1 MKEPDPLDF
10 EEVAEYLEQP
20 EAVAHAG
27 FRRRLLESR
36 LSRRRVDLAWRVR
49 NTLRS
54 DPQCVMREGHGES
67 ALTPALRR
75 ELQLL
80 AAGQL
85 DSERRASLHE
95 RLQADPDLLRE
106 ALHFSFAERGKPEPA
121 AREQRRFELWLE
133 RLLAWRVP
141 AWAAAATAAVLMLAV
156 LVLAPY
162 GVPDDRGLQIAGY
175 RDDPVIRFAGE
186 DALPG
191 LGFFADAQ
199 TETRPFGNVQVRLQ
213 DEGLAMSWPQVPG
226 ASGYTVRL
234 FVVEQSSQREVAKV
248 DVATNSAVLES
259 VALQAARRY
268 VWVISGATDSKR
280 KFATRGGFVLR

>member
-1 MKEPDPLDF
+1 MKQQDPLDF

-49 NTLRS
+49 NTLRG
-54 DPQCVMREGHGES
+54 DPQCVMHEGLGES

-75 ELQLL
+75 ELELL

-85 DSERRASLHE
+85 DSERRAGLHE

-106 ALHFSFAERGKPEPA
+106 ALHFSLAERGTPGPA
-121 AREQRRFELWLE
+121 AALQRRPGRWLE
-133 RLLAWRVP
+133 RMFTWRVP
-141 AWAAAATAAVLMLAV
+141 AWAAAATAVVLVLAV
-156 LVLAPY
+156 LVLAPH
-162 GVPDDRGLQIAGY
+162 GVPGDRGVQIAGY

-199 TETRPFGNVQVRLQ
+199 TETQPFGDVQVRLKG
-213 DEGLAMSWPQVPG
+213 EGLAMSWPQVPG

-234 FVVEQSSQREVAKV
+234 FVVEQSSQREIAKV
-248 DVATNSAVLES
+248 DVTTNSAVLEP
-259 VALQAARRY
+259 VALDAERRY
-268 VWVISGATDSKR
+268 VWVISGATDGKR